1 MLAAVLSGIHQV
13 GLQEVPKP
21 TLVNDTDVLIKVTA
35 TMICTSEVHFA
46 EGFLPPSP
54 PFILG
59 HEFVGVIEEV
69 GAAVKTLKPGDRV
82 AAPCYPFCGGC
93 DMCRKGISGWCPNG
107 ALFGSGE
114 SFGNMAGGLAEYV
127 RAPLADSALLK
138 IPDSVS
144 DEQAVFVPD
153 MLATGYFGV
162 ANVAIKPEQSV
173 AIIGAGPV
181 GLSAILTARLF
192 SPAQIIVIGRRE
204 NRLQAALKVGA
215 THVIDTASQDPIEE
229 VARLTDG
236 RGVDAV
242 IDSVGANDSFAT
254 LPGIITIGGNIAIVG
269 MPPGG
274 NAEFPLQSLMFKNP
288 TIKLGMSNQANMPF
302 LMGLVAK
309 GTIDVNPL
317 MTHVMPFAD
326 FDKAFEIFAEKQDNC
341 IKVVLKP

>member
-1 MLAAVLSGIHQV
+1 MLAAVLSGVHQV
-13 GLQEVPKP
+13 GLQERPKP

-46 EGFLPPSP
+46 EGFLPPCP

-59 HEFVGVIEEV
+59 HEFVGVVEEV
-69 GAAVKTLKPGDRV
+69 GSQVKTLKPGDRV

-93 DMCRKGISGWCPNG
+93 EMCRKGISGWCPKG

-144 DEQAVFVPD
+144 DEEAVFVPD
-153 MLATGYFGV
+153 MLGTGYFGV
-162 ANVAIKPEQSV
+162 ANVALKPEQTV

-181 GLSAILTARLF
+181 GLCAALTARLY
-192 SPAQIIVIGRRE
+192 SPAQIIVIGRRG
-204 NRLQAALKVGA
+204 NRLQAALKGGA
-215 THVIDTASQDPIEE
+215 THVIDTATQDPVEE
-229 VARLTDG
+229 VQRLTDG

-242 IDSVGANDSFAT
+242 IESAGTPDSLAM
-254 LPGIITIGGNIAIVG
+254 LPAIITTGGAIAIVG
-269 MPPGG
+269 VPQGG
-274 NAEFPLQSLMFKNP
+274 NVGFPLQALMFKNVS
-288 TIKLGMSNQANMPF
+288 IKVGMTDQANMPF
-302 LMGLVAK
+302 LMGLVEK
-309 GTIDVNPL
+309 GKLDVSPL
-317 MTHVMPFAD
+317 LTHVMPFSD
-326 FDKAFEIFAEKQDNC
+326 FDKAFEIFAGKQDNC